1 MREQRSGHRA
11 LGLKPDQHRA
21 PAPTGT
27 PLWYTTVAMTVVLA
41 LLVMP
46 VGARVTMAA
55 LDLRVL
61 GLAVHAFPAG
71 AFITRDRV
79 DTTAAA
85 VNAEGFVG
93 TPTTQGNFYRRLHFS
108 GALFESARLP
118 RFHGTAREVWLLA
131 TLFPSAAV
139 ARRALNADATFD
151 RCDVSPRLPIPART
165 AACAYVNR
173 RGPESGLYVLST
185 VGRVEYIVVGFVHNA
200 SHAARAR
207 AIQDASFVALHEAF
221 HLHHLLALGR
231 LHTRSGQ

>member
-1 MREQRSGHRA
+1 MR
-11 LGLKPDQHRA
+11 
-21 PAPTGT
+21 
-27 PLWYTTVAMTVVLA
+27 YTMVSVTLA
-41 LLVMP
+41 LALSVLP
-46 VGARVTMAA
+46 VEARPAIAA
-55 LDLRVL
+55 LDLHIL
-61 GLAVHAFPAG
+61 GLAADAFPAG
-71 AFITRDRV
+71 AFITHNHV
-79 DTTAAA
+79 DTTPAA

-139 ARRALNADATFD
+139 ARRALNADATLD
-151 RCDVSPRLPIPART
+151 QCDVSPRLPLPART
-165 AACAYVNR
+165 ATCAYINR

-185 VGRVEYIVVGFVHNA
+185 VGRVEFIVVGFVHNP

-207 AIQDASFVALHEAF
+207 AIRDASFVALHEAF

-231 LHTRSGQ
+231 LRTSH

>member
-1 MREQRSGHRA
+1 MREQRTGQRA

-27 PLWYTTVAMTVVLA
+27 PLWYPAVAMTLVLA

-46 VGARVTMAA
+46 MGARLTMAA
-55 LDLRVL
+55 LDLHVL
-61 GLAVHAFPAG
+61 GLAVDAFPAG
-71 AFITRDRV
+71 AFITRDHV

-108 GALFESARLP
+108 GALFESVRLP

-131 TLFPSAAV
+131 ALFPSAAV

-151 RCDVSPRLPIPART
+151 RCDISARLSLPART
-165 AACAYVNR
+165 ATCAYINR
-173 RGPESGLYVLST
+173 HGPEAGLYALST
-185 VGRVEYIVVGFVHNA
+185 AGRVEFIVVGFVHSA
-200 SHAARAR
+200 SPAARAR
-207 AIQDASFVALHEAF
+207 AIRDASFVARHEAF

>member
-1 MREQRSGHRA
+1 MREQRIGHRA
-11 LGLKPDQHRA
+11 LGLQPDQHRA

-27 PLWYTTVAMTVVLA
+27 PLWYPAVAMTLVFA

-61 GLAVHAFPAG
+61 GLAVDAFPAG
-71 AFITRDRV
+71 AFITRNHV

-93 TPTTQGNFYRRLHFS
+93 TPTTQGNFYQRLHFR
-108 GALFESARLP
+108 GALVQRARLP
-118 RFHGTAREVWLLA
+118 RFHGTARQVWLLA

-151 RCDVSPRLPIPART
+151 GCAISPRLPLPART
-165 AACAYVNR
+165 ATCAYINR
-173 RGPESGLYVLST
+173 HGPESGLYVLST
-185 VGRVEYIVVGFVHNA
+185 VGRVEFIVVGFVHSA
-200 SHAARAR
+200 SHAAQACGIR
-207 AIQDASFVALHEAF
+207 DASFVARHEAF

-231 LHTRSGQ
+231 LRTSH